1 MYKKIGCGLMV
12 LALLVVIFGGATFAA
27 VQWGAPLISRVVAVA
42 TTQTTPS
49 ATFQRALAPVTPV
62 PTAQPAPAINRGQVA
77 GSNQQDQLLVN
88 LYKQVNPAVVN
99 IRVRSGPSG
108 AQQRQNPNSRQPNSP
123 FGIPQGQPQV
133 QGEGSGV
140 VYDTQGHIIT
150 NNHVIEGATEVEV
163 TFWDD
168 VTVPARVVG
177 TDPDSDLAVIQVQ
190 VDQGE
195 LHPVPLGD
203 SDALQVGQQ
212 VIAIGNPFGLQ
223 GTLTTGIVSALGRSL
238 PAGETSL
245 TGGRY
250 SIPDV
255 IQTDAAINPG
265 NSGGA
270 LLNLQGEVVGI
281 TNAIESPVRANSGVG
296 FAIPSAIVKRV
307 VPALIQNGR
316 YEHAWLGVSV
326 QTVGPDLARALGLTV
341 ERGAQVMEVT
351 ANSPAAQAGLR
362 GSGNRQV
369 QFQGQSIPAGGDV
382 IIAIDSQP
390 VRKSD
395 DLISYLTRSTRVGQ
409 TVQLTILRDGQQQ
422 TVSVKLAA
430 RPGRG

>member
-1 MYKKIGCGLMV
+1 
-12 LALLVVIFGGATFAA
+12 
-27 VQWGAPLISRVVAVA
+27 
-42 TTQTTPS
+42 
-49 ATFQRALAPVTPV
+49 
-62 PTAQPAPAINRGQVA
+62 
-77 GSNQQDQLLVN
+77 
-88 LYKQVNPAVVN
+88 
-99 IRVRSGPSG
+99 
-108 AQQRQNPNSRQPNSP
+108 
-123 FGIPQGQPQV
+123 
-133 QGEGSGV
+133 
-140 VYDTQGHIIT
+140 
-150 NNHVIEGATEVEV
+150 
-163 TFWDD
+163 
-168 VTVPARVVG
+168 
-177 TDPDSDLAVIQVQ
+177 
-190 VDQGE
+190 
-195 LHPVPLGD
+195 
-203 SDALQVGQQ
+203 
-212 VIAIGNPFGLQ
+212 
-223 GTLTTGIVSALGRSL
+223 
-238 PAGETSL
+238 
-245 TGGRY
+245 
-250 SIPDV
+250 
-255 IQTDAAINPG
+255 
-265 NSGGA
+265 
-270 LLNLQGEVVGI
+270 LNLQGEVVGI